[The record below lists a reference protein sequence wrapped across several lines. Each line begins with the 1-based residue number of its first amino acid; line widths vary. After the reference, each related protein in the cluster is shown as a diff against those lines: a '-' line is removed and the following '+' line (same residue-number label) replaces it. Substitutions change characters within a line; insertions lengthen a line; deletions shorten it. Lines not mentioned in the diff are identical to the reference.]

1 MVRDLSEGEAL
12 QHSQQDNIFP
22 IEHRLVSREENEI
35 RMGQHAK
42 VFWFTGLSG
51 SGKSTLAIA
60 LQRQLF
66 DDGYHV
72 VVLDGDNIR
81 KGISNNLSFTEEDR
95 YENIRRI
102 AETAKLFVANG
113 QICLV
118 SFISPTIAMRN
129 SAKEIIGEKDFIEVY
144 IDTPIEICESR
155 DVKGLYKKARAGEI
169 PDFTGIHAPY
179 EPPVHPAIHIRAAV
193 NSVEQSIQDLY
204 LQTLPHIKW

>member
-12 QHSQQDNIFP
+12 QSSQADNIFP
-22 IEHRLVSREENEI
+22 IEHQLVSREENEV
-35 RMGQHAK
+35 RLGQRAK

-66 DDGYHV
+66 DEGYHM

-81 KGISNNLSFTEEDR
+81 NGISNNLSFSDEDR
-95 YENIRRI
+95 SKNIRRI
-102 AETAKLFVANG
+102 AEAAKLFLANG

-118 SFISPTIAMRN
+118 SFISPTIAIRN
-129 SAKEIIGEKDFIEVY
+129 KAREIIGEKDFIEVF
-144 IDTPIEICESR
+144 IDTPLEICESR

-169 PDFTGIHAPY
+169 KDFTGISAPFEVPP
-179 EPPVHPAIHIRAAV
+179 EPKIHI
-193 NSVEQSIQDLY
+193 QSKDKSFDESYSELY
-204 LQTLPHIKW
+204 RQVLNFIKW

>member
-12 QHSQQDNIFP
+12 QSSQADNIFP
-22 IEHRLVSREENEI
+22 IEHQLVSREENEV
-35 RMGQHAK
+35 RLGQRAK

-66 DDGYHV
+66 DEGYHM

-81 KGISNNLSFTEEDR
+81 NGISNNLSFSDEDR
-95 YENIRRI
+95 SENIRRI
-102 AETAKLFVANG
+102 AEAAKLFLANG

-118 SFISPTIAMRN
+118 SFISPTIAIRN
-129 SAKEIIGEKDFIEVY
+129 KAREIIGEKDFIEVF
-144 IDTPIEICESR
+144 IDTPLEICESR

-169 PDFTGIHAPY
+169 KDFTGISAPFEVPP
-179 EPPVHPAIHIRAAV
+179 EPKIHI
-193 NSVEQSIQDLY
+193 QSKDKSFDESYSELY
-204 LQTLPHIKW
+204 RQVLNFIKW